1 MTGFNTPSNPV
12 ELASIRAEASVSQ
25 AFGMSSSDERLLA
38 ELDFG
43 ADQLGFHN
51 QNYFVQT
58 FSAFAV
64 PVAFEA
70 GEPLRY
76 HSFMGLALE
85 GRFATF
91 SKIHIGRIVGA
102 GAVRAVCLTF
112 TDVTLLPYFDTLPE
126 SDLLHVP
133 VLAVS
138 EISATSG

>member
-12 ELASIRAEASVSQ
+12 ELASIRAEESMSQ
-25 AFGMSSSDERLLA
+25 EFGMSDHDQHLLA

-43 ADQLGFHN
+43 ADQLGFHD
-51 QNYFVQT
+51 QNYFVQA
-58 FSAFAV
+58 FSAFVLPAS
-64 PVAFEA
+64 FEA
-70 GEPLRY
+70 DEPLRY
-76 HSFMGLALE
+76 HNFTGLTLE

-91 SKIHIGRIVGA
+91 SKIHIGRIVGV

-112 TDVTLLPYFDTLPE
+112 KDVTLLPYFDTLPE

-138 EISATSG
+138 EISATSD